1 MHAEECKAVISAMCT
16 KPADGGGKRAG
27 FQRLRPETCQ
37 KSHEK
42 APFLCSNCTE
52 KEVGGCDTWVGGIVP
67 QSRLG
72 VFIAMVSAFR
82 HPKDTRYVFPAR
94 FAQVKRTMTGNLS
107 SSKRPSRCAWR
118 ARDFPAPASDAS
130 SSPSA
135 RSTNPNHSHPPLSKT
150 IEIKVEAWSFRAY
163 NTC

>member
-1 MHAEECKAVISAMCT
+1 MKKSTNVNATCNPVYVVEHPFGSSSWSRACQARGISPHADRSLHSLNNVVHAGECKAAISAMCT

-42 APFLCSNCTE
+42 ALFLCSNCTE

-94 FAQVKRTMTGNLS
+94 FAQVKHTMTGNLS
-107 SSKRPSRCAWR
+107 PSRRPSRCA
-118 ARDFPAPASDAS
+118 
-130 SSPSA
+130 
-135 RSTNPNHSHPPLSKT
+135 
-150 IEIKVEAWSFRAY
+150 
-163 NTC
+163 